1 VSYLLVFVLRVAYIL
16 DILLTVNPS
25 TYVGHPTFC
34 ISEWLAAFNVVISL
48 YFLVAFE
55 KGSRNYNTELVQIA
69 VTLNAMLVKSI
80 GSYM

>member
-1 VSYLLVFVLRVAYIL
+1 MVSYLLIFVLRVAYIL

-34 ISEWLAAFNVVISL
+34 ISEWLAVFNVVISF

-55 KGSRNYNTELVQIA
+55 KAVETLTQNWCKVQCY
-69 VTLNAMLVKSI
+69 V
-80 GSYM
+80 G